1 MYQKFSGI
9 FVKTYLTISFMIHK
23 KKYYQQAYYIP
34 INNLGFQKHKRS
46 KERIFFAPFE

>member
-1 MYQKFSGI
+1 
-9 FVKTYLTISFMIHK
+9 MIHK